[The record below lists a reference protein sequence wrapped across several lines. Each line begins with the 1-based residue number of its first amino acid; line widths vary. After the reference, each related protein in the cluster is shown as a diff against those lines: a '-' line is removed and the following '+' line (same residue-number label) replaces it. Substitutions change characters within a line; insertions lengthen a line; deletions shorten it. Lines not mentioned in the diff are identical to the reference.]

1 MCPIEGETIF
11 HTSDGDKHVS
21 FRLPDNPK
29 GFSRVT
35 LPPEADPPLAVLL
48 WNCRALPEAGREAGM
63 FYIKDAPVGTPRH
76 AAHLP
81 SGKSG
86 VFEDEERHITYTF
99 HRTK

>member
-48 WNCRALPEAGREAGM
+48 WNCSALPEVGREAGM
-63 FYIKDAPVGTPRH
+63 FYIKDAFVGTPRH
-76 AAHLP
+76 ATHLP
-81 SGKSG
+81 SGKHGS
-86 VFEDEERHITYTF
+86 FEDTVNQISYSFKRV
-99 HRTK
+99 